1 MPTDPQPPRMV
12 ELEIIDRYTCA
23 EGSHEGGEGGGGHES
38 AAGISHQKI
47 TLKVE
52 STGVEIIA
60 TPNITEDSDENVT
73 RIPLHLVNLDDLSQ
87 KSDKHDHVNSE
98 DQEDKNSA
106 TTTVKT
112 IQGHQQILPP
122 IEVGLQLGHPQ
133 ETVAAP
139 ATVAVEAAEVSEKAP
154 PPPPK
159 ESKEVGAQT
168 EDTTTPEATRIESF
182 SVEVQTDAPTTPS
195 PSSAAAENEDTTAEN
210 NVLEPPPLPPPRP
223 SLSETSSQT
232 ELTYHQLEEEPP
244 TRSDQPAESEDTA
257 VQVVTSSS
265 ETQTVA
271 VDQVEFATQ
280 TEPAAEEEPT
290 VEQPIVAE
298 TEVPSIVPPKEFTD
312 SAVQTEEVSEA
323 VEPTETRGERPP
335 TLPGSSIDL
344 PAEPDHLEQPEPDN
358 FNFYRTRTVSPLN
371 LRVQD
376 DVVARVLLE
385 HVGTVFPAPDPR
397 LRSGVNYLDL
407 SRLGDEGETPASDEI
422 WLAVDG
428 SGHSDLDEG
437 AEDKFLTTD
446 DTETYSIITDKLS
459 ATHTMMDG
467 GQAGGPTTLLAP
479 NSANLL
485 SDQELAD
492 LGDCASFD
500 AEAEATARLQGV
512 LASELVPLTT
522 TVQSTEKNVL
532 GLTTKFGSMENVI
545 TSLCNT
551 INTLQNQIVPPGKDG
566 SDGISIRRVSNGGT
580 AVKKSPSPPPNGAG
594 VKKGEVAL
602 LDQLVARIEHLSC
615 DVANMDASR
624 QLREDNLLLRKE
636 LQTYREREIQMMSRL
651 ETLEKRVT
659 EFDYEQPRTRS
670 RRVRSRRSSVA
681 SSRGTPELPP
691 IEPRS
696 KSEVR
701 AEVKTEVK
709 TEENGEMPR
718 LSNNEESKSPPPV
731 AEKTDSKLDKIQ
743 VKQPLMPSNG
753 SSKIKR
759 SGVPKLRR
767 PSNSSSGN
775 SGSES
780 DSNVK
785 ILSKRQPITTKL
797 DTDSLQTEIQIVR
810 SDNSILRNDLQVFR
824 HREQQLHSRNQ
835 QLQEKLVEALSPRP
849 GSGDRKQKKRS
860 EGEDKSEV
868 NINVDFVTDEKT
880 GGPKA
885 VFDAKA
891 KDKKRDSSKERSTS
905 DGRGSSSES
914 NESKRRQESKERK
927 PLKKAPS
934 KENLKKAPSK
944 ENLMK
949 KAPSKENI
957 AVPKAKGSKAKKSS
971 SSGSES
977 DNKKEEAGPPIEEEK
992 AVTINTNGVPKTKTA
1007 TKKATAKKPP
1017 GAAGSKKSSSKSGSS
1032 SGEEGKE
1039 KLLEDEQWKVTISSK
1054 HELETHSDDNEK
1066 TVTVKP
1072 RAVEKAAEIL
1082 KEEAKVAK
1090 KAKKAAKIEKTKEK
1104 KDIIPKPSM
1113 YPAARPPRGYVPPP
1127 ARVNESPGVTRA
1139 LMGPEAPMLFHGS
1152 PMMMDK
1158 PLIGPPPRTPRSGR
1172 ASSVDSI
1179 DGDREYSMVIKQ
1191 EPRDSL
1197 VDAAP
1202 IRIMPPVSPARM
1214 PRTPAHPP
1222 ICQVS
1227 YDSVYD
1233 DPYYTMSYY

>member
-1 MPTDPQPPRMV
+1 MQVAAPVEPTPPRMV
-12 ELEIIDRYTCA
+12 ELEIIDRYSV
-23 EGSHEGGEGGGGHES
+23 EGRDGNTANGVEEGVEN
-38 AAGISHQKI
+38 AAGVESPKAQKI
-47 TLKVE
+47 TLKVDA
-52 STGVEIIA
+52 SGVEIIESSA
-60 TPNITEDSDENVT
+60 DENVT
-73 RIPLHLVNLDDLSQ
+73 KIPLHLVNLSDPQ
-87 KSDKHDHVNSE
+87 KAKSVYHAESNSVAVE
-98 DQEDKNSA
+98 EKDKNGSGSSSL
-106 TTTVKT
+106 
-112 IQGHQQILPP
+112 QGHQQILPP

-133 ETVAAP
+133 ETTTVEK
-139 ATVAVEAAEVSEKAP
+139 ATPLLQDCEAQTDLVEAVNAEASEATAIIP
-154 PPPPK
+154 EAAVK
-159 ESKEVGAQT
+159 ES
-168 EDTTTPEATRIESF
+168 R
-182 SVEVQTDAPTTPS
+182 EVQTEPVEVVAP
-195 PSSAAAENEDTTAEN
+195 AAEAAPQTAEN
-210 NVLEPPPLPPPRP
+210 NVLEAEKERGHEAAAAEA
-223 SLSETSSQT
+223 SAVATSETSSQT
-232 ELTYHQLEEEPP
+232 DLTYHQLEEAREASTVEADSEVAVSENL
-244 TRSDQPAESEDTA
+244 TRSEIQI
-257 VQVVTSSS
+257 VTS
-265 ETQTVA
+265 ETQTVT
-271 VDQVEFATQ
+271 VDQKEFATQ
-280 TEPAAEEEPT
+280 TEASEAEEE
-290 VEQPIVAE
+290 VQQQPLQPQE
-298 TEVPSIVPPKEFTD
+298 PPEPPKELVE
-312 SAVQTEEVSEA
+312 AGVQTEEVETEE
-323 VEPTETRGERPP
+323 EPVETRGERPP

-344 PAEPDHLEQPEPDN
+344 PAEEHLEVVDPPD

-428 SGHSDLDEG
+428 SGHSEDEG

-446 DTETYSIITDKLS
+446 DTETYSINTDKLS
-459 ATHTMMDG
+459 VANTMMDG
-467 GQAGGPTTLLAP
+467 QTGPTLLAP

-485 SDQELAD
+485 SEQELAD
-492 LGDCASFD
+492 LGGCESFD

-512 LASELVPLTT
+512 LASELVPLTN
-522 TVQSTEKNVL
+522 TVQTTEKHVL
-532 GLTTKFGSMENVI
+532 GLSTKFGSMETII
-545 TSLCNT
+545 TGLCNT
-551 INTLQNQIVPPGKDG
+551 INTLQNQIVPPKSD
-566 SDGISIRRVSNGGT
+566 DGISIRRVSNGQVKT
-580 AVKKSPSPPPNGAG
+580 EKKSPSPPPAGG
-594 VKKGEVAL
+594 VKKGEIAL
-602 LDQLVARIEHLSC
+602 LDQLVARIEHLST

-651 ETLEKRVT
+651 ETLERRVT
-659 EFDYEQPRTRS
+659 EYDTGPPRQS
-670 RRVRSRRSSVA
+670 RRGHRSRRSSVA

-696 KSEVR
+696 KSVDPNK
-701 AEVKTEVK
+701 EVKKEPAADT
-709 TEENGEMPR
+709 NGEMPR
-718 LSNNEESKSPPPV
+718 LSSGNEESKSPPPTTK
-731 AEKTDSKLDKIQ
+731 EDPKLDKIQ
-743 VKQPLMPSNG
+743 VKQPLISQ
-753 SSKIKR
+753 SKISKR
-759 SGVPKLRR
+759 GVPKLRR
-767 PSNSSSGN
+767 PSNSNSNS

-780 DSNVK
+780 DQGQQNVK
-785 ILSKRQPITTKL
+785 ILSKRQPITPKL

-810 SDNSILRNDLQVFR
+810 SDNSILRNDIQVFR
-824 HREQQLHSRNQ
+824 ERERQLYSRNQ
-835 QLQEKLVEALSPRP
+835 NLQEQLVVALSPRP
-849 GSGDRKQKKRS
+849 GSGDRKKHR
-860 EGEDKSEV
+860 EDKSEV
-868 NINVDFVTDEKT
+868 NINVDFVTDEQT

-885 VFDAKA
+885 VFDAKT
-891 KDKKRDSSKERSTS
+891 KKKGRDGSSTPPKRDSSKDR
-905 DGRGSSSES
+905 SSSGES
-914 NESKRRQESKERK
+914 NKRQESKESKDRK

-957 AVPKAKGSKAKKSS
+957 AVPKKKNGSKKSS

-977 DNKKEEAGPPIEEEK
+977 DKVEAGPPIEEEK
-992 AVTINTNGVPKTKTA
+992 SVKINAPAANGVPKTKTA
-1007 TKKATAKKPP
+1007 QKSKNGTAKTAKN
-1017 GAAGSKKSSSKSGSS
+1017 GSKKPSPKTSSSD
-1032 SGEEGKE
+1032 EGKE

-1054 HELETHSDDNEK
+1054 HELETTSDDNEK

-1072 RAVEKAAEIL
+1072 RAVEQVTAEV
-1082 KEEAKVAK
+1082 KEEAKAVK

-1104 KDIIPKPSM
+1104 KDPIPKPSM

-1172 ASSVDSI
+1172 ASSVDSM

-1202 IRIMPPVSPARM
+1202 PRTPRTPTRRIMPP
-1214 PRTPAHPP
+1214 TPHHPP

-1233 DPYYTMSYY
+1233 DPYYSMSYY